1 MKFLLLNQTF
11 HPDVVATAQVLKDL
25 ALALAERGHEV
36 TVLCGRR
43 AYDTTGK
50 TFSKR
55 ERWNNI
61 EIHRVGS
68 LGLGKAAKWKRAA
81 DFASFFLTA
90 TFKALRLPKQDV
102 VIALTS
108 PPLISALGAL
118 LARRWRARFIYWV
131 MDLNPDEAI
140 AAGWLKTGS
149 LAAKILDGISKYSLH
164 RAERVVVL
172 DRFMEERI
180 LAKGIPREKI
190 AVIPPWSHDDE
201 VRFDPIGRE
210 QFRKAHGLDGKF
222 VVMYSGNH
230 SPCHPLDTLLEA
242 ARRMGSTGAPPVPF
256 GDPPKDISE
265 SILPPQS
272 SVPTGD
278 SRETRESTGGM
289 PALPVFCFV
298 GGGSEWRKIK
308 NQKSGVRNPNILCLP
323 YQPLQ
328 DLSGSLSAADLH
340 VVVMGEKF
348 LGTIHPCKIYNI
360 LLIGSPVLFI
370 GPQPSHV
377 SEILKTMDESCYGIA
392 SHGDTAGVVAQ
403 IKRFQ
408 KIQKPGRDIFLF
420 ESTATRFSKRII
432 LPKLVTILETKL
444 EDSLSPPPP

>member
-43 AYDTTGK
+43 AYDTAGK
-50 TFSKR
+50 NFPKH

-68 LGLGKAAKWKRAA
+68 FGFGKTAKWKRAA

-118 LARRWRARFIYWV
+118 LARRWGARFIYWV

-164 RAERVVVL
+164 RAEKVVVL

-190 AVIPPWSHDDE
+190 AVIPQWSHDDE

-242 ARRMGSTGAPPVPF
+242 AQRIGSTGESPVPF
-256 GDPPKDISE
+256 GDPAKDPQST
-265 SILPPQS
+265 ILPPQS
-272 SVPTGD
+272 SILNP
-278 SRETRESTGGM
+278 SSSILN
-289 PALPVFCFV
+289 PSSSINFCFV

-420 ESTATRFSKRII
+420 ESTATRFSKRKI